1 MSPPPTPRATEFAS
15 GHLVLRRGRIAA
27 VGAGPAP
34 DLPGAERI
42 DGRGLL
48 VTPGLVN
55 VHHHLY
61 QWITRGY
68 AIDHT
73 LFDWLTTLYP
83 VWARLDAEL
92 VHDSAAANLAWMALT
107 GCTTSTDHHYVF
119 PTGAATCW
127 RPRSPRRSGWAC
139 GSTRPA
145 AR

>member
-1 MSPPPTPRATEFAS
+1 VIALEGCYVATADTAGSEFAS
-15 GHLVLRRGRIAA
+15 GHVVFDGERITA
-27 VGAGPAP
+27 VGAGPAS
-34 DLPGAERI
+34 DLDGAERI

-73 LFDWLTTLYP
+73 LFEWLTTLYP
-83 VWARLDAEL
+83 VWARLDAAL

-107 GCTTSTDHHYVF
+107 GTTSSR
-119 PTGAATCW
+119 PARATSW

-145 AR
+145 VR